1 MIYDIDYNLLIFFIN
16 NFLLN
21 DKINSKLL
29 IRILHLLKFNKK
41 NISDVLDHYNFDLKY
56 IYFEL
61 EDLNKYKELINK
73 EYNNNFIKH
82 LDIRHLYDY
91 NHFYNLKKNKI
102 KNLNFFCNLKILNLI
117 ENRELRDNDIKYLK
131 NLTDLILPKNK
142 LITDNAIINLNNL
155 INLDLTFN
163 KNITDNGI
171 KNKLKLEKVVLTHN
185 QNITDNAFKNMNN
198 LKIINLGY
206 NRNKN
211 LNFNFIFHNKKLK
224 EVCIFNKELKPN
236 ILNYMKN
243 NIEELICPENFF

>member
-29 IRILHLLKFNKK
+29 MKILDLLKFNKK
-41 NISDVLDHYNFDLKY
+41 NISDVLNHYNFDLKY

-61 EDLNKYKELINK
+61 EDLNNYKELINR
-73 EYNNNFIKH
+73 EYDNNFIKH
-82 LDIRHLYDY
+82 LDIRQLYDY
-91 NHFYNLKKNKI
+91 NH
-102 KNLNFFCNLKILNLI
+102 FCNLKILNLI

-163 KNITDNGI
+163 KNITDKGI

-243 NIEELICPENFF
+243 IIEELICPENFF